1 MSQTL
6 MRVRS
11 LVPVTALLLLLT
23 ATALGAVT
31 PGDLLRNA
39 CQLQEAMPLPDDIS
53 PAQRVV
59 VAGHMVSGLVSEDAL
74 QAEVQTLLRN
84 LRPNAWMPTSD
95 TAYLWNID
103 DWQGDARNTYTYGNG
118 KQTLWLTEEWDVDSV
133 KWLNVFQVISTYDG
147 SHRLQTVTYQ
157 MWNEGDWVNF
167 GRSVYTYD
175 GSNRVATITGQNWN
189 GVTFADNQRSTMT
202 YGAGDRIATILTEQ
216 YAGTWMNFHLET
228 FSYDGNG
235 NQTELLTQNWAGSW
249 VNLNRTTST
258 YSGNLETE
266 SVYQTWGGSTW
277 TNVYRNEYEYSGE
290 LQTLDRSSSW
300 VGSAWSPTDVDTLKY
315 TGNLNTETVT
325 YHIGTGVLEKSNYT
339 YDGNDNL
346 ILEISQTK
354 APAEDWVNDSR
365 TVFVYENILAVKVD
379 TDELPRD
386 FQLLQN
392 YPNPFN
398 PSTEIRFSLPKPAH
412 VELVVYNLLGQRVR
426 VLEDAT
432 LGPGLYA
439 ATWDGTDQLGRPAA
453 SGIYFYQIRVGE
465 VVESR
470 KMVLA
475 K

>member
-1 MSQTL
+1 MAQMF

-11 LVPVTALLLLLT
+11 LVPVAVLLLILS
-23 ATALGAVT
+23 ATALATVK
-31 PGDLLRNA
+31 PGSLLRNA
-39 CQLQEAMPLPDDIS
+39 CQLQEAVGLPENVS
-53 PAQRVV
+53 PAQRVI
-59 VAGHMVSGLVSEDAL
+59 VAAHMVSGLVSENAL
-74 QAEVQTLLRN
+74 QAEVQTLLQR
-84 LRPNAWMPTSD
+84 LRPNVWMPASD
-95 TAYLWNID
+95 TAYLWNVD
-103 DWQGDARNTYTYGNG
+103 TWEPDVRNTYTYGNG

-133 KWLNVFQVISTYDG
+133 KWLNVFQIASIYDG
-147 SHRLQTVTYQ
+147 SNRLQTSTYQ
-157 MWNEGDWVNF
+157 MWDEGDWVNF

-175 GSNRVATITGQNWN
+175 GSNRVATMTAQIWTG
-189 GVTFADNQRSTMT
+189 TEFADNQRSTYT
-202 YGAGDRIATILTEQ
+202 YGSGDRIATILTEQ
-216 YAGTWMNFHLET
+216 YAGSWMNYHLET
-228 FSYDGNG
+228 YTYDGNG
-235 NQTELLTQNWAGSW
+235 NLTEFLTQNWVGSW
-249 VNLNRTTST
+249 VNLTRMTST

-266 SVYQTWGGSTW
+266 SVLQTWSGSAW
-277 TNVYRNEYEYSGE
+277 TNVSRNEYVYTGE
-290 LQTLDRSSSW
+290 LLTIDRTSSW
-300 VGSAWSPTDVDTLKY
+300 GGSAWSPTDVDTLKY

-325 YHIGTGVLEKSNYT
+325 YHIASGILDKSNMT

-346 ILEISQTK
+346 ILEIGQSK
-354 APAEDWVNDSR
+354 APAEDWVNETR
-365 TVFVYENILAVKVD
+365 AVFVYEEILAVKVD

-412 VELVVYNLLGQRVR
+412 VELVVFNLLGQRVR

-453 SGIYFYQIRVGE
+453 SGIYFYQIRVGD

>member
-1 MSQTL
+1 MTQTL
-6 MRVRS
+6 MRVRW
-11 LVPVTALLLLLT
+11 LVPVTALLLLLS
-23 ATALGAVT
+23 ATALWAVK

-39 CQLQEAMPLPDDIS
+39 CQLQEAIPLPDDIS

-59 VAGHMVSGLVSEDAL
+59 VAAHMVSGLVSEEAL
-74 QAEVQTLLRN
+74 QAEVQLLLRN
-84 LRPNAWMPTSD
+84 LRPDAWMPKSD
-95 TAYLWNID
+95 TSYSWNVD
-103 DWQGDARNTYTYGNG
+103 TWDPNVRNTYAYGNG
-118 KQTLWLTEEWDVDSV
+118 KQTLWLTEVWDTDSV
-133 KWLNVFQVISTYDG
+133 KWLNTFQVISIYDG
-147 SHRLQTVTYQ
+147 SNRLQTVTYQ
-157 MWNEGDWVNF
+157 VWDEGDWVNF

-175 GSNRVATITGQNWN
+175 GSNRVGTITGQIWT
-189 GVTFADNQRSTMT
+189 GATFADNQRSTFT

-216 YAGTWMNFHLET
+216 YAGSWMNYHLET
-228 FSYDGNG
+228 FTYDGNG

-249 VNLNRTTST
+249 VNLNRSTST
-258 YSGNLETE
+258 YNGNLETE
-266 SVYQTWGGSTW
+266 STFQTWGGSTW
-277 TNVYRNEYEYSGE
+277 TNVSRNEYEYSGE
-290 LQTLDRSSSW
+290 LLTIDRTSSW
-300 VGSAWSPTDVDTLKY
+300 SGGWSPTDVDTLKY

-325 YHIGTGVLEKSNYT
+325 YHIASGILDKSNMT

-346 ILEISQTK
+346 ILEIGQSK
-354 APAEDWVNDSR
+354 APAEDWVNETR
-365 TVFVYENILAVKVD
+365 AVFVYEEILAVKVD

-398 PSTEIRFSLPKPAH
+398 PSTEIRFSLPKSAH

-453 SGIYFYQIRVGE
+453 SGIYFYQIRVGDL
-465 VVESR
+465 VESR